1 MFLSKLLS
9 GEVNFL
15 RGYTTEQF
23 RDLVII
29 KSEKHS
35 KNWNIDNNNNKKS
48 DKLSILSMGVF
59 GVDRLKDKT
68 LKDEVDMK
76 QDKYWNCYNTGVMK
90 KKDDIELLPEKK

>member
-1 MFLSKLLS
+1 
-9 GEVNFL
+9 
-15 RGYTTEQF
+15 
-23 RDLVII
+23 
-29 KSEKHS
+29 
-35 KNWNIDNNNNKKS
+35 
-48 DKLSILSMGVF
+48 VF